1 MEKRAQRIPSWP
13 GVIHSNKG
21 RIHLRRP
28 TCGVLKFR
36 LRRGGGP
43 YIPISRWSYNL
54 CQTVQ
59 RSESPKACSTNEDD
73 DSNMAVCCRWCFC
86 LSFPVASEP
95 SEISQS
101 IRLDWTSVRVFSL
114 AHTELQQKGEPI
126 YSWRAPDL
134 RETAPLI
141 QVRLPSYALS
151 GNLCGLG
158 LIGHKSH
165 ARRTLGKSTRTVR
178 SRSFEGCGARCVI
191 NAQIGMYGPPPRRK
205 RNLRTP
211 QVGLRKCIRPLL
223 EWITPGQD
231 GMRCALF
238 SIN

>member
-1 MEKRAQRIPSWP
+1 MGKRAQRIPSWP

-43 YIPISRWSYNL
+43 YIPITRWSYNL

-114 AHTELQQKGEPI
+114 AHTELQQKGKPI

-191 NAQIGMYGPPPRRK
+191 KGKIG
-205 RNLRTP
+205 N
-211 QVGLRKCIRPLL
+211 
-223 EWITPGQD
+223 
-231 GMRCALF
+231 
-238 SIN
+238 